1 MRVCP
6 PYDAGASCTM
16 KFGEYRVP
24 AMKCQIADVEIDVFE
39 AGRGRPL
46 LFLHGGG
53 GFAEEQPFVPLLAK
67 SRRLIAPS
75 HPGFGNSSLPGWL
88 DSVDDIAHLY
98 LELLDKLALE
108 DIDLVG
114 CSIGGWI
121 AAEMATKVP
130 ERIRRLVMVGPVGIK
145 VGPADKLDIPD
156 IFAMP
161 QAEVQKLILHDPAR
175 MAPDPAKMADEQLA
189 AMFRARETLAL
200 LVWEPWM
207 HDPKLKRRLHR
218 AAMPALFIRGES
230 DGLVSADYLQ
240 AYARLLPDA
249 RTLTIPAAGHAPHLE
264 QPDAFASA
272 ALDFLGE

>member
-1 MRVCP
+1 
-6 PYDAGASCTM
+6 
-16 KFGEYRVP
+16 
-24 AMKCQIADVEIDVFE
+24 MKCQIADVEIDVFE

-121 AAEMATKVP
+121 AAEMASKVP
-130 ERIRRLVMVGPVGIK
+130 ERIRRIVMVGPIGIK

-161 QAEVQKLILHDPAR
+161 QADVQKLLDAG
-175 MAPDPAKMADEQLA
+175 A
-189 AMFRARETLAL
+189 AAVFPTGTPLDTLVRDVHAL
-200 LVWEPWM
+200 TE
-207 HDPKLKRRLHR
+207 
-218 AAMPALFIRGES
+218 
-230 DGLVSADYLQ
+230 
-240 AYARLLPDA
+240 
-249 RTLTIPAAGHAPHLE
+249 AGGK
-264 QPDAFASA
+264 D
-272 ALDFLGE
+272 

>member
-161 QAEVQKLILHDPAR
+161 QAEVQKLIFHDPAR

-207 HDPKLKRRLHR
+207 HDPKLKHRLHR

-230 DGLVSADYLQ
+230 DGLVAPDYLQ

-249 RTLTIPAAGHAPHLE
+249 RTLTIPAAGHVPHLE
-264 QPDAFASA
+264 QPDAFASVV
-272 ALDFLGE
+272 LDFLGE